1 MKKQLTLSLL
11 TLLLV
16 GCGTNSESKGT
27 EAVKPSENKTTEGE
41 KTFEV
46 TDLIN
51 RKNTIKTSDKERVL
65 CIGAGALRLYSYIG
79 DINNIIAVE
88 DIDRDVNANMFADV
102 SRPYYDINRE
112 YFKTLPSCGK
122 GGPKAQQAEAE
133 KILECRPTMIISEYP
148 DVLKADTLQD
158 QVGVPVIVLK
168 YGSKSVFDDNINK
181 SLTLLGKVLGKEER
195 ARKLNNYIASCKNE
209 LSSRAAAVKDEDKKS
224 IYIGGLGNWGTQDI
238 YSTSS
243 SFPLFEVSNIKN
255 AVSSSIKLENGQLDR
270 EAFLSLN
277 PDKIVLDSAGLKKF
291 KTTYQTESEAFSAM
305 NAFKNNEIY
314 LEMPF
319 NAYYTNIE
327 IALMD
332 AYFLASVAY
341 PEAYKDMDMNGKY
354 DEIGTAFLGKA
365 CYTSHVKTAKMS
377 YGGFQKISNIKDFL
391 ANV

>member
-16 GCGTNSESKGT
+16 GCGTNSENKPT
-27 EAVKPSENKTTEGE
+27 EERE

-46 TDLIN
+46 TDLID

-65 CIGAGALRLYSYIG
+65 CIGAGALRLYSYVG
-79 DINNIIAVE
+79 DINKIIAVE

-133 KILECRPTMIISEYP
+133 KILECRPTMIISEYA
-148 DVLKADTLQD
+148 DVLKANTLQE
-158 QVGVPVIVLK
+158 QVGVPVIVVK
-168 YGSKSVFDDNINK
+168 YGSKSVFDDNVNK
-181 SLTLLGKVLGKEER
+181 SLTLLGKVLGEEEK
-195 ARKLNNYIASCKNE
+195 AKTLNDYIASCKNE
-209 LSSRAAAVKDEDKKS
+209 LSTKAATVKEEDKKS

-255 AVSSSIKLENGQLDR
+255 AVDSSIKLQNGQLEK

-277 PDKIVLDSAGLKKF
+277 PDKIDSAGLKKF
-291 KTTYQTESEAFSAM
+291 KTTYQTDMEAFNTMS
-305 NAFKNNEIY
+305 AFKNNEIY

-319 NAYYTNIE
+319 NAYYTNLE

-341 PEAYKDMDMNGKY
+341 PEVYKDMDMNSKY
-354 DEIGTAFLGKA
+354 DEIGTAFLKKA

-391 ANV
+391 TNV

>member
-16 GCGTNSESKGT
+16 GCGTNSENKMT
-27 EAVKPSENKTTEGE
+27 EEVKPTEE
-41 KTFEV
+41 VKTFEV
-46 TDLIN
+46 TDLVG

-79 DINNIIAVE
+79 DINKIIAVE

-102 SRPYYDINRE
+102 SRPYYDINKE

-133 KILECRPTMIISEYP
+133 RILECRPTMIISEYE
-148 DVLKADTLQD
+148 DVLKANTLQE
-158 QVGVPVIVLK
+158 QIGAPVIVVK
-168 YGSKSVFDDNINK
+168 YGRKSVFDDNINQ
-181 SLTLLGKVLGKEER
+181 SLTLLGKVLGKEEK
-195 ARKLNNYIASCKNE
+195 ANTLNNYIANCKNE
-209 LSSRAAAVKDEDKKS
+209 LSAKAAAVTEDKKS

-255 AVSSSIKLENGQLDR
+255 AVDSSIKLQNGQLEK

-277 PDKIVLDSAGLKKF
+277 PDKIILDSAGLKKF
-291 KTTYQTESEAFSAM
+291 KTTYQTDMEAFNTMS
-305 NAFKNNEIY
+305 AFKNNEIY

-319 NAYYTNIE
+319 NAYYTNLE

-341 PEAYKDMDMNGKY
+341 PEAYKDMNMESKY
-354 DEIGTAFLGKA
+354 DEIGTAFLGSA

-391 ANV
+391 TNV